1 MTSRSKTFGL
11 EKRLRNDSFYYF
23 PNDILRELFWLWR
36 KNSNAT
42 PQRNPIKIP
51 QATTGIFK
59 TQKKN
64 LKNKTA
70 SRISFCLIFATKQV
84 LF

>member
-1 MTSRSKTFGL
+1 MTSRPKTFGL

-70 SRISFCLIFATKQV
+70 SRIS
-84 LF
+84 